1 MYSTSTSF
9 LHTSQHL
16 MILKQRCSD
25 CNCTDVGV
33 QRSLNIC
40 LQFYIVTCYPRQPR
54 PFKLC
59 MKNEGYEEASLL
71 GVTEQ
76 RGAVIF
82 GKQAEAQP
90 SPLQPGIT
98 VRFHYNGSVIA
109 KVLSPFLRSTCK
121 NSFIFIYA
129 EFCVQCKDQTM
140 NISRYF
146 NSLRIS
152 GAAAAKNVSW
162 FKSSSISHV
171 IIHNCPVLI

>member
-16 MILKQRCSD
+16 KKQRCAD
-25 CNCTDVGV
+25 CNCRCRSAD
-33 QRSLNIC
+33 RSLNIC
-40 LQFYIVTCYPRQPR
+40 LQFYIVTGYPRQPR

-59 MKNEGYEEASLL
+59 MKNEDYEEASLL
-71 GVTEQ
+71 GVIKQ

-121 NSFIFIYA
+121 NSFVFMYA
-129 EFCVQCKDQTM
+129 
-140 NISRYF
+140 
-146 NSLRIS
+146 RI
-152 GAAAAKNVSW
+152 K
-162 FKSSSISHV
+162 
-171 IIHNCPVLI
+171 P

>member
-1 MYSTSTSF
+1 MSKYFSVHTKILLATEICIYSTSTSF
-9 LHTSQHL
+9 LHTTQHL
-16 MILKQRCSD
+16 MIQKQRCAD

-40 LQFYIVTCYPRQPR
+40 LQFYIVTGCPRQPR
-54 PFKLC
+54 PFKLG
-59 MKNEGYEEASLL
+59 MKNEDYEEASLL

-121 NSFIFIYA
+121 NSVIFIYA

-146 NSLRIS
+146 NSLRSS
-152 GAAAAKNVSW
+152 GAAAAKNVS
-162 FKSSSISHV
+162 
-171 IIHNCPVLI
+171 